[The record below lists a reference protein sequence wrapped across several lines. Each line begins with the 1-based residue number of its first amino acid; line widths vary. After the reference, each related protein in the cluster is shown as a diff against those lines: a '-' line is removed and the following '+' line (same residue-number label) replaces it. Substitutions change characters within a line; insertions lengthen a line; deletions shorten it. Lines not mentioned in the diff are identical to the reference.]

1 MKKNRFVI
9 AMVWAAAF
17 LLTLSCYALTTR
29 RGPLKFDP
37 ASLPA
42 AQVGV
47 PYDVKVTVTQNVT
60 PAGQFSISEGALP
73 KGLTMEKVQDEN
85 SARISGTPEE
95 AGTFTFK
102 IYVWCYGTNVNGQSG
117 EMSYT
122 IKVGR

>member
-1 MKKNRFVI
+1 M
-9 AMVWAAAF
+9 AF
-17 LLTLSCYALTTR
+17 LFALSCYALTGG

-37 ASLPA
+37 ASLPD

-47 PYDVKVTVTQNVT
+47 PYDAKVTITQNVT
-60 PAGQFSISEGALP
+60 PAGGFSISEGALP
-73 KGLTMEKVQDEN
+73 RGLTMEKVQDEN

-102 IYVWCYGTNVNGQSG
+102 ISVWCYGTNVSGQTG

-122 IKVGR
+122 ITVGR

>member
-9 AMVWAAAF
+9 AMLWGVAF
-17 LLTLSCYALTTR
+17 LLMLSCYALTAG

-37 ASLPA
+37 ANLPD

-47 PYDVKVTVTQNVT
+47 PYDAKVTITQNVT
-60 PAGQFSISEGALP
+60 PAGSFSISDGALP

-95 AGTFTFK
+95 AGAFTFK
-102 IYVWCYGTNVNGQSG
+102 ISVWCYGTNVSGQTG

-122 IKVGR
+122 IMVGR